1 MLNPSHTSH
10 IFTHCL
16 SRVDAHQYMYGC
28 TIRNRSTRDLQNVTF
43 NKRLKMLIG
52 FLITVWVGNILY
64 DDLMKREVRVRQAHL
79 IILHLVAT
87 GKIGLQPT

>member
-1 MLNPSHTSH
+1 MLTNT
-10 IFTHCL
+10 
-16 SRVDAHQYMYGC
+16 C